1 VALGSGGRRIVVE
14 FIGDASALR
23 NAAGE
28 GEKALSGF
36 SGKAQAAGRI
46 AGKALAGGLLLA
58 GAAAVSAT
66 KAAADDEQAQ
76 ARLAQQLHQAAGATD
91 EQVAAAEE
99 YITKQGVAK
108 GFADDELR
116 PALAKLAT
124 VTWRRH
130 QAQRLTSL
138 AMDISTGSG
147 KSLESV
153 TQALAKAQT
162 GSVAGL
168 SKLGIVTKDSVKDSG
183 ALKAAQIGVTTATDA
198 YNNAVKEHG
207 AKSAE
212 AALASKKLSL
222 AQDKLGEAQSK
233 TKTTTIGAQ
242 EAMDRLSEKYSGS
255 AAVAADTAAGKQK
268 ILSVQFGELQE
279 QIGAKLLPVM
289 LKLSAVGLQVVSW
302 ISENTRTAGIL
313 VASLGGLLAV
323 VTLVGAAT
331 KAFTAITTIWSA
343 VTKVA
348 AAAQWLL
355 NAALDANPIGLVII
369 AIAALAAGLVIAYKK
384 SETFRNIVDATFS
397 FLGKVVP
404 QVLGAVVGFVK
415 SHWGLIVSLIGG
427 PVGIVVVQVV
437 KHFDTI
443 KTVVG
448 AVAEFVV
455 SSAKKYAQFASAVID
470 KVGDVVH
477 FFRELPGKITG
488 FLSGIPGQLKT
499 IGRADHPGPGRRH
512 HGRCPQG
519 DRRSPGHHQQD
530 SQEDPQHHG
539 HRFAIE
545 GDARARRVHRR
556 RSRGGHRG
564 QGEQGRLGGE
574 EAARQAEG
582 STGDAEGCVQ
592 VIEGL
597 GVGRVHRGHLPG

>member
-1 VALGSGGRRIVVE
+1 
-14 FIGDASALR
+14 
-23 NAAGE
+23 
-28 GEKALSGF
+28 
-36 SGKAQAAGRI
+36 
-46 AGKALAGGLLLA
+46 
-58 GAAAVSAT
+58 
-66 KAAADDEQAQ
+66 
-76 ARLAQQLHQAAGATD
+76 
-91 EQVAAAEE
+91 
-99 YITKQGVAK
+99 
-108 GFADDELR
+108 
-116 PALAKLAT
+116 
-124 VTWRRH
+124 
-130 QAQRLTSL
+130 
-138 AMDISTGSG
+138 
-147 KSLESV
+147 
-153 TQALAKAQT
+153 
-162 GSVAGL
+162 
-168 SKLGIVTKDSVKDSG
+168 VKDSG

-331 KAFTAITTIWSA
+331 KAFTAITTVWSA

-443 KTVVG
+443 KSVVG
-448 AVAEFVV
+448 TVAEFVV

-488 FLSGIPGQLKT
+488 FLSGIPGQLRT
-499 IGRADHPGPGRRH
+499 IGGQIIQGLVDGIMAAAHKVTDAVQGIINKIPKKIRSIMGIGSPSKVTHELGGFIGDGLAEGIAAKESKVDSAAKKLLDKLKARLATLKDAFKSLKDSVAGAFTGDIFQADSASGFVANLSAKKGQLGQLSAAFKTLLGWGWKPQALASLFQSGNAGLILDLAANKSLATQGAGLYNDVTNAADALGGQAGRAVY
-512 HGRCPQG
+512 G
-519 DRRSPGHHQQD
+519 DQIDKLTGQIK
-530 SQEDPQHHG
+530 G
-539 HRFAIE
+539 K
-545 GDARARRVHRR
+545 G
-556 RSRGGHRG
+556 G
-564 QGEQGRLGGE
+564 QGNGRIGDTFNINISGALDPDRVAEQVEKMLRKRE
-574 EAARQAEG
+574 R
-582 STGDAEGCVQ
+582 STGRQLLVS
-592 VIEGL
+592 
-597 GVGRVHRGHLPG
+597 RS